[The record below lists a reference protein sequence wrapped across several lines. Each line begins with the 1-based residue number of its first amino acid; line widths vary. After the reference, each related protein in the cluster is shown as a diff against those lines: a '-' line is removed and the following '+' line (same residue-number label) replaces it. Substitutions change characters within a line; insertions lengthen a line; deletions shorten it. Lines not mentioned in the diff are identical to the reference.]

1 MQSSKEANTPGPAP
15 REMVFDTCAPG
26 HQPFES
32 SAGATGQPRESF
44 NKSVEVSTDSWVV
57 ANYYLW
63 LSGLSEMYMYMYI
76 QR

>member
-1 MQSSKEANTPGPAP
+1 MQSSKEVNTPGPAP
-15 REMVFDTCAPG
+15 REMVFDTCASG

-32 SAGATGQPRESF
+32 SARATGQPRESL